1 MATSDS
7 AARRARWAVSAWF
20 FLNGATLA
28 NLVPHFPAIKA
39 ELGLSNAA
47 YGLAISATALGS
59 VLVGLSAGWFVQ
71 RFGSARTAAYAM
83 VLSTLAAA
91 LAGMAPTGVLFAAG
105 LFALGATDAIT
116 DVGQNA
122 HGLRVQRRLG
132 RSIINSLHAMW
143 SVGAVT
149 GGLIAAGVL
158 ALGIPRAWHLGTVAV
173 LIALCG
179 VLSLRLALPGADGSD
194 LEGEHAAARGGHWS
208 RMRIVLVITA
218 LVVIAIAGALTE
230 DAGSTWAAV
239 YLSAELGAAT
249 TVAAWGYIAL
259 LVAQT
264 VGRFAG
270 DRLIDRFGQRL
281 VTQAGGL
288 LIAAGLGAALL
299 FPSIP
304 GTIVGFALAGLGCAT
319 MIPTAMHEADAI
331 PGLKPGTG
339 LTIVSWLLRIGFLA
353 SPPIVGLIADATA
366 IRYGLAIV
374 PVAGAL
380 VIALAVALPRRAVQ
394 G

>member
-1 MATSDS
+1 MATSES
-7 AARRARWAVSAWF
+7 AAQRARWAVSAWF

-28 NLVPHFPAIKA
+28 NLVPHFPEIKA
-39 ELGLSNAA
+39 ELGLSNAS
-47 YGLAISATALGS
+47 YGLAISASALGS
-59 VLVGLSAGWFVQ
+59 VVVGLSAGWFVQ

-83 VLSTLAAA
+83 VLSSAAAA
-91 LAGMAPTGVLFAAG
+91 LAALAPTGLLFAAA

-132 RSIINSLHAMW
+132 RSIINSFHAMW
-143 SVGAVT
+143 SVGAVA
-149 GGLIAAGVL
+149 GGLVAAGAL
-158 ALGIPRAWHLGTVAV
+158 ALDVPRAWHLGVIAVVIAVA
-173 LIALCG
+173 G
-179 VLSLRLALPGADGSD
+179 VLSLRLALPGADGDD
-194 LEGEHAAARGGHWS
+194 LAEHHGAARADHWS
-208 RMRIVLVITA
+208 RPRIVLVVAA

-239 YLSAELGAAT
+239 YLSTELGAAT

-259 LVAQT
+259 LAAQT
-264 VGRFAG
+264 LGRFAG
-270 DRLIDRFGQRL
+270 DKLIDRFGQRF

-299 FPSIP
+299 FPTIP
-304 GTIVGFALAGLGCAT
+304 VTIAGFALAGLGCAT
-319 MIPTAMHEADAI
+319 LIPTAMHEADAI
-331 PGLKPGTG
+331 PGLRPGTG

-353 SPPIVGLIADATA
+353 SPPVVGLIADASA
-366 IRYGLAIV
+366 IRTGLGIV
-374 PVAGAL
+374 PVAGVL
-380 VIALAVALPRRAVQ
+380 VIVLALALPRRPAQ